1 MSSSTNPR
9 GTAYNDRRTAATT
22 GAKPRVPSSRAAA
35 KERPTSSGDIVPEDS
50 ASNAPQRSQRIN
62 GYSRHTTERQTER
75 LQAQVTTRERLQVRT
90 KSPIKSYTV
99 HGNGTDP
106 RPSGSQ
112 EAGQTSSPV
121 AAIASIPRKEK
132 VALPPWKPQ
141 ASLVPHTTAPLAS
154 RISLP
159 PLASL
164 QPAPLQPPP
173 LKQLSPQAQELSL
186 LDDLLYV
193 LMGFEGQYIQ
203 YNESYNPSVEQERLA
218 GPSFRI
224 LPGLDPSLG
233 DLTNSVLKMATY
245 YTALEAFVEV
255 QSREE
260 FGAVNHALCA
270 SIRKLLKDYLL
281 LVSQLENQFIT
292 NDSFSL
298 HVLHL
303 HTLPTNHMMFQVY
316 TLAQEILKK
325 NALLGEELDE
335 STDGF
340 DDVDNILEQLREGGE
355 LAPGGMTKTLCK
367 GGNVLRL
374 LTDRLAYMSGD
385 PAARTLLQT
394 LLRDASRPY
403 MTMLNEWLHHGG
415 IRDPHAE
422 FLIKE
427 QKSIK
432 REKLEDDYTD
442 EYWEKRYTI
451 RDADVP
457 PQLEAV
463 KDKVLLAGKYLNV
476 VRECGG
482 VDISTEVHD
491 VPKSFDD
498 PRFLDNINS
507 AYAHANSSLL
517 SLLLTTHALP
527 ARLQSMKHYFFLD
540 HSDFF
545 TYFLDLSASEL
556 RKPFRQVNV
565 SKLQSLLDLVLRQ
578 PGSIAAQD
586 PYKEDVKVQ
595 MNDVGL
601 TTFLMGVVNVRGIDQ
616 DETESSNA
624 AEKHR
629 TPATH
634 SSSTEDD
641 NIMRGFE
648 ALEFKFSVPFPLSL
662 VISSKTVLR
671 YQILFRYLL
680 SMRHLE
686 NQLTNSWEDHNKAP
700 SWTHR
705 SKGERKLEM
714 FKRRSWT
721 LRSRMLVFVQQ
732 FTYYCTAEVIEPN
745 WQRLMA
751 KVNGHDE
758 NNDRGPGP
766 PKVSRT
772 VDELMEDHVDFLDT
786 CLKECMLMN
795 SKLLK
800 VLAKVTYCC
809 TVFSSWT
816 HRLSRDLIPATPS
829 LVNTPAANKYLGLH
843 FPPHHQQHPPTSTFT
858 SHNSKNTPLSTASA
872 SNPSIPANLMVYDP
886 TKIEYI
892 DDLLSKYEDNF
903 NKHLKLLLDA
913 LDYFAATETVALGRL
928 CAQLSAAGEKG
939 GRERLVGEV

>member
-1 MSSSTNPR
+1 ML
-9 GTAYNDRRTAATT
+9 A
-22 GAKPRVPSSRAAA
+22 
-35 KERPTSSGDIVPEDS
+35 
-50 ASNAPQRSQRIN
+50 
-62 GYSRHTTERQTER
+62 
-75 LQAQVTTRERLQVRT
+75 
-90 KSPIKSYTV
+90 
-99 HGNGTDP
+99 
-106 RPSGSQ
+106 
-112 EAGQTSSPV
+112 
-121 AAIASIPRKEK
+121 
-132 VALPPWKPQ
+132 PWKPQ
-141 ASLVPHTTAPLAS
+141 AFLIPHTTAPLAS
-154 RISLP
+154 RICIP

-164 QPAPLQPPP
+164 LPESLQPPP
-173 LKQLSPQAQELSL
+173 LKQLTPHDQEAAI

-193 LMGFEGQYIQ
+193 LMGFEGQYIR
-203 YNESYNPSVEQERLA
+203 YEESYNPSVEKDRLD
-218 GPSFRI
+218 GPSFSI
-224 LPGLDPSLG
+224 LPGLDPSLR

-245 YTALEAFVEV
+245 YSAIEAFVEV

-260 FGAVNHALCA
+260 YGAINHALCA
-270 SIRKLLKDYLL
+270 SIRKLLKDYLIL
-281 LVSQLENQFIT
+281 IAQLENQLIT
-292 NDSFSL
+292 DGFFSL

-303 HTLPTNHMMFQVY
+303 HTLPTNQMMFQVY
-316 TLAQEILKK
+316 TLAQEIVKK
-325 NALLGEELDE
+325 NAPREDDPDE
-335 STDGF
+335 SV
-340 DDVDNILEQLREGGE
+340 DDFNVDDIIMQLKQDGE
-355 LAPGGMTKTLCK
+355 LVPGGMSKTICK

-374 LTDRLAYMSGD
+374 LTDRLSYMCGD

-415 IRDPHAE
+415 IKDPHAE
-422 FLIKE
+422 FLIRE
-427 QKSIK
+427 QKSIR
-432 REKLEDDYTD
+432 REKLEEDYTD

-451 RDADVP
+451 REGDVP

-482 VDISTEVHD
+482 VDISTEVDD
-491 VPKSFDD
+491 VPRSFDD
-498 PRFLDNINS
+498 PRFLDNINN
-507 AYAHANSSLL
+507 AYSHANSSLL

-556 RKPFRQVNV
+556 KKPARNVNV

-586 PYKEDVKVQ
+586 PFKEDVRVQ

-601 TTFLMGVVNVRGIDQ
+601 TKFLMGVVNVRGIDQ
-616 DETESSNA
+616 DESTENST
-624 AEKHR
+624 ERYR

-634 SSSTEDD
+634 ASSTEED
-641 NIMRGFE
+641 NNNNNMTGFE

-686 NQLTNSWEDHNKAP
+686 NLLLNSWEDHNKVL

-705 SKGERKLEM
+705 SKGDRRLEM
-714 FKRRSWT
+714 FKRRAWT

-751 KVNGHDE
+751 KVNGQDQDH
-758 NNDRGPGP
+758 DRGPGSP
-766 PKVSRT
+766 PKVGRT

-795 SKLLK
+795 AKLLK
-800 VLAKVTYCC
+800 VSSPSPLLVHVKSTF
-809 TVFSSWT
+809 FSSFLRTTPPFPLPWPFPFPCCRLT
-816 HRLSRDLIPATPS
+816 NQKQYHSKLTSVCTLFATQNHRQTRDLFSPAGDST
-829 LVNTPAANKYLGLH
+829 LVNPPAAAKLH
-843 FPPHHQQHPPTSTFT
+843 HYQHPPTSATT
-858 SHNSKNTPLSTASA
+858 TNTTATKA
-872 SNPSIPANLMVYDP
+872 PPSNPSTTTTTNQPTHDP
-886 TKIEYI
+886 TKLPAME
-892 DDLLSKYEDNF
+892 DWLAKYENHF
-903 NKHLKLLLDA
+903 NHHLSMLLRG
-913 LDYFAATETVALGRL
+913 LDYYAATETVALGRL
-928 CAQLSAAGEKG
+928 CAQLSAAGETG
-939 GRERLVGEV
+939 GRERIAGAGGGRD